1 MLFLD
6 GAPNRLSVFLIDSES
21 GAPLELR
28 PLFAEVVVPYAPSL
42 RPLPKRFE
50 ALYDPAVY
58 RVDDQ
63 LTREER
69 QRVISAVKR
78 ALTRVLTDESQDH
91 FAYEDPEGL
100 EELIEGSL
108 KRIMASTEGSR
119 ALTAE
124 NVQRLSDSFA
134 QASASQRDLNS
145 TVVIQAHQAEKETIQ
160 TRTFTNYNHAH
171 TLTVRST
178 TKCCGTSASRRN
190 GFAAD
195 GPCSCPALTTHGA
208 TPRCVSTETYWN
220 LLCSIR

>member
-1 MLFLD
+1 
-6 GAPNRLSVFLIDSES
+6 
-21 GAPLELR
+21 
-28 PLFAEVVVPYAPSL
+28 SL

-145 TVVIQAHQAEKETIQ
+145 TVVIQAHQA
-160 TRTFTNYNHAH
+160 
-171 TLTVRST
+171 
-178 TKCCGTSASRRN
+178 
-190 GFAAD
+190 
-195 GPCSCPALTTHGA
+195 
-208 TPRCVSTETYWN
+208 
-220 LLCSIR
+220 